1 MLKVKSINLFYGEV
15 QALWDVNL
23 EVPKGEIVAL
33 LGANAA
39 GKSTTINAISGLE
52 KISSGKI
59 LFEGTEIQQKDP
71 HEIVDMGIVQV
82 PEGRKLFSY
91 MTIEEN
97 LELGAYSKRARANFK
112 QNLETVFE
120 LFPILKERRKQLA
133 GSMSGGQ
140 QQMCAV
146 ARGLMGNPKFLMID
160 ELSLGLAPLVVKQ
173 LFEVLTQISKRG
185 ITILLVEQ
193 NVKQSLAIADSAFVL
208 KNGRLALSGK
218 ASEVANDP
226 TLHQAYLGK

>member
-1 MLKVKSINLFYGEV
+1 MLKCEVVNLFYGEV

-23 EVPKGEIVAL
+23 EVRQGEIVAL

-59 LFEGTEIQQKDP
+59 LFEGTEIQRKDP
-71 HEIVDMGIVQV
+71 HEIVEMGIIQV

-97 LELGAYSKRARANFK
+97 LELGAYSKRARASFK
-112 QNLETVFE
+112 KNLVTVFE

-160 ELSLGLAPLVVKQ
+160 ELSLGLAPMVVKQ
-173 LFEVLTQISKRG
+173 LFEVLKQISQRG

-193 NVKQSLAIADSAFVL
+193 NVKHSLAISDSAFVL
-208 KNGRLALSGK
+208 KNGRLALAGK
-218 ASEVANDP
+218 ASDLLNDP
-226 TLHQAYLGK
+226 HLQQAYLGK

>member
-1 MLKVKSINLFYGEV
+1 MLKCELVNLFYGEV
-15 QALWDVNL
+15 QALWDIDL
-23 EVPKGEIVAL
+23 EVKQGEIVAL

-59 LFEGTEIQQKDP
+59 TFEGTEIQKKDP
-71 HEIVDMGIVQV
+71 HEIVEMGIIQV

-97 LELGAYSKRARANFK
+97 LELGAYSNRARSSFK
-112 QNLETVFE
+112 KNLEMVFE
-120 LFPILKERRKQLA
+120 LFPILKERRKQQA

-146 ARGLMGNPKFLMID
+146 ARGLMSNPKFLMID
-160 ELSLGLAPLVVKQ
+160 ELSLGLAPMVVKQ
-173 LFEVLTQISKRG
+173 LFEVLKQISERG

-193 NVKQSLAIADSAFVL
+193 NVKHSLALSDSATVL

-218 ASEVANDP
+218 ASDLLNNPHLKE
-226 TLHQAYLGK
+226 AYLGK

>member
-1 MLKVKSINLFYGEV
+1 MLKCESMNLFYGEV

-23 EVPKGEIVAL
+23 EVKEGEIVAL

-52 KISSGKI
+52 KLSSGKI
-59 LFEGTEIQQKDP
+59 LFEGTEIQKKDP
-71 HEIVDMGIVQV
+71 HEIVEMGIVQV

-146 ARGLMGNPKFLMID
+146 ARGLMGKPKFLMID

-193 NVKQSLAIADSAFVL
+193 NVKQSLAIANSAFVL